1 MGMPLYGQSFQLEN
15 EKNRGLNANAPG
27 PGQAGEFTRAAGFL
41 AYYEICDRVKN
52 RGWTVVQDP
61 KRRMGP
67 YAYKGNQWVS
77 YDDKE
82 MIGLK
87 SEFIRRMDLGG
98 GMIWALD
105 LDDFRN
111 RYDYCEDLESELFS
125 SKFDFRCGEG
135 RHPLLSTIRTVLA
148 APGTGQQEIIRPE
161 EPEDP
166 EEAPEPDYSE
176 TGSTSVVP
184 LKPQSTTSTTVAP
197 LVDANSEFK
206 VVCYFTNWAWYRQG
220 VGKYL
225 PQDIDP
231 ELCTHIVYGFAVL
244 NGDQMIIKPH
254 DTWADFDNSEY
265 LKTNNTSNKTIF
277 FPN

>member
-15 EKNRGLNANAPG
+15 TKNNGLNAKAPG

-41 AYYEICDRVKN
+41 AYYEICDKVNNK
-52 RGWTVVQDP
+52 GWTVVQDP

-82 MIGLK
+82 MIRIK

-105 LDDFRN
+105 LDDFKN
-111 RYDYCEDLESELFS
+111 
-125 SKFDFRCGEG
+125 RCGEG

-148 APGTGQQEIIRPE
+148 APGSGTSQVIT
-161 EPEDP
+161 
-166 EEAPEPDYSE
+166 EAPEENQEEGVEEGPQPVEPLQPS
-176 TGSTSVVP
+176 STF
-184 LKPQSTTSTTVAP
+184 KPSTTTTTAAP
-197 LVDANSEFK
+197 LVDRNSDYK

-225 PQDIDP
+225 PSDIDP
-231 ELCTHIVYGFAVL
+231 NLCTHIVYGFAVL
-244 NGDQMIIKPH
+244 NGDQLIIKPH
-254 DTWADFDNSEY
+254 DSWADFDNSE
-265 LKTNNTSNKTIF
+265 LVQIF
-277 FPN
+277 ATTKV